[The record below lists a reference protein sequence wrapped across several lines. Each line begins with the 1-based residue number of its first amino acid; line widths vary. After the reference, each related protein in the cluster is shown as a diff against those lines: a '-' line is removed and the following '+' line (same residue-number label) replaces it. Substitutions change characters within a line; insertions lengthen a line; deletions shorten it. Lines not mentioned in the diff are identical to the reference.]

1 MTPKEKTKQET
12 AVQYL
17 KRMRDTYGFITT
29 NDFKRADE
37 MFERQ
42 IEKSFMKNL
51 PIEDGVITAVQKAEQ
66 YYNETFNKQI
76 RYDSNT
82 RIDFRV

>member
-1 MTPKEKTKQET
+1 MEET

-29 NDFKRADE
+29 NDFKRADK

-51 PIEDGVITAVQKAEQ
+51 PIEDGVITAVQKAKQ
-66 YYNETFNKQI
+66 YYNETFNK
-76 RYDSNT
+76 
-82 RIDFRV
+82 